1 MHPAA
6 SHQNVWCHSGLKR
19 SQAERGSGVTWGRRR
34 GEPQLP
40 KACTETSLS
49 ALACQHLPVNRLP
62 LGQQVK
68 LQRRQALGGPGT
80 WAPGSEGTES

>member
-1 MHPAA
+1 M
-6 SHQNVWCHSGLKR
+6 KR

-34 GEPQLP
+34 REPRLP

-49 ALACQHLPVNRLP
+49 ALACQHLPVSRLP

-68 LQRRQALGGPGT
+68 LRRRQALGGPGT
-80 WAPGSEGTES
+80 WALSSEGAES